1 MDSAKSKHLFWCQR
15 PTGHAQFYNIL
26 NEADKERKICRV
38 SYWIQSQCSH
48 NILSLYNTVLLN
60 FGKRFLLL
68 VMLNK
73 VSIIL
78 FLKTNI
84 WMYSSIIFLRICSD
98 LNKLFSH
105 CVCKPYSS
113 SFRNANIKYKKWGE
127 EVLPSVISCFGA
139 VTLRRTLSSRN
150 KRTAAV
156 WATFG
161 ITSKHRNQ
169 KSVKPRFLSNVEAVH
184 LHAAD
189 LLSYFKTVHISHL
202 CMCVHFLKALLPQSA
217 KAVTCSPYG
226 RYNTTLSSR
235 MNIAKGTQFS
245 NCLLSLSAVSSTH
258 LYFSSGAHFPYF
270 QPRSEGRQSR

>member
-1 MDSAKSKHLFWCQR
+1 
-15 PTGHAQFYNIL
+15 
-26 NEADKERKICRV
+26 
-38 SYWIQSQCSH
+38 
-48 NILSLYNTVLLN
+48 
-60 FGKRFLLL
+60 
-68 VMLNK
+68 
-73 VSIIL
+73 
-78 FLKTNI
+78 
-84 WMYSSIIFLRICSD
+84 MYSSIIFLRICSD

-139 VTLRRTLSSRN
+139 VTLRRTLSTRN
-150 KRTAAV
+150 KRTAAE

-189 LLSYFKTVHISHL
+189 LLSYFKTLHISHL

-217 KAVTCSPYG
+217 KAVTCSLYG
-226 RYNTTLSSR
+226 RYNTTLSSC
-235 MNIAKGTQFS
+235 MNIAKGTQFT

-258 LYFSSGAHFPYF
+258 LHFRSGAHFPYF